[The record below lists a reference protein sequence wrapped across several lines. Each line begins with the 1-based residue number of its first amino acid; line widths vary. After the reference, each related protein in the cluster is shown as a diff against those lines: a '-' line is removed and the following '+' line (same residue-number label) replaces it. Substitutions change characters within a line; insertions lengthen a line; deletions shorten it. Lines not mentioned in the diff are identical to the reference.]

1 MAVPLQFLSGLMKI
15 CFYNVTASFIP
26 GGLETYCWEAGRA
39 LASRGHDVEIV
50 AGNRGAAWHD
60 EVRLVQFPFRVEQDW
75 PDFGTRFRRLMER
88 HSFSRESLPY
98 LLAADYDAIVVNK
111 PFDLPILWRARRR
124 GLKAVTV
131 FSSGGT
137 DFFRG
142 DRWFAG
148 AIDHWMSTSRH
159 NAAQVAE
166 HFGKPVSVI
175 YSGVDTDRFRPMAR
189 QPGWRAAHGID
200 GKGLLLVSVGRLVGL
215 KGLRVVL
222 DALSQIDAPI
232 HFVVVGEGPEEGVL
246 KARAAQLGLC
256 DRVHFLGRVPHE
268 QLPPLLS
275 EMDLLVQPS
284 IGAEAF
290 GISVVEAMA
299 CGLPVFAS
307 DLGGLRETVV
317 DGLTGRLIPQADV
330 AAWRSALAEADQDRA
345 KLAQWGATGR
355 ARVQQEFTWV
365 RNAMG
370 LETLLGVCSE
380 QGAAPCAA

>member
-1 MAVPLQFLSGLMKI
+1 MKI

-39 LASRGHDVEIV
+39 LARRGHQVEIV
-50 AGNRGAAWHD
+50 AGDRGGPWHD

-75 PDFGTRFRRLMER
+75 PNFGTRFRRLMER
-88 HSFSRESLPY
+88 HSFSSQSLPY
-98 LLAADYDAIVVNK
+98 LLSARFDALVVNK

-124 GLKAVTV
+124 GLKAITV

-148 AIDHWMSTSRH
+148 AIDRWMSTSRH
-159 NAAQVAE
+159 NAAEVAE
-166 HFGKPVSVI
+166 HFGQPVSVV
-175 YSGVDTDRFRPMAR
+175 YSGVDTDRFRPLTR
-189 QPGWRAAHGID
+189 QSGWRTAHRIPD
-200 GKGLLLVSVGRLVGL
+200 KALLLASLGRLVGL
-215 KGLRVVL
+215 KGLRIVVEAMAEL
-222 DALSQIDAPI
+222 AAPV
-232 HFVVVGEGPEEGVL
+232 HFIIVGEGPEEKAL
-246 KARAAQLGLC
+246 RARANELGVS
-256 DRVHFLGRVPHE
+256 DRVHFYGRAAHE
-268 QLPPLLS
+268 DLPPLLS

-284 IGAEAF
+284 VGAEAF

-330 AAWRSALAEADQDRA
+330 PAWRSALALAEKDRGR
-345 KLAQWGATGR
+345 LVEWGVTGR

-365 RNAMG
+365 RNAIG
-370 LETLLGVCSE
+370 LEKLLGLASPE
-380 QGAAPCAA
+380 GPAPCAA